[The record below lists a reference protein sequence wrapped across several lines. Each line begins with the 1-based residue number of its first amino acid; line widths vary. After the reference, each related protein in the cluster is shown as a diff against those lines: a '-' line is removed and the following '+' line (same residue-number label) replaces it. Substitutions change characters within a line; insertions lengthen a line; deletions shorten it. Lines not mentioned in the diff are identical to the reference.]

1 MAPVFP
7 RATSSGQ
14 SGQLNIQGM
23 HSFFTPYLSQIYSF
37 IVCTILPTLPRCR
50 IMANCCRSLIDP
62 GGVIAICVLCVV
74 AGMCAIGV
82 CAHYIWRSHKK
93 DRERALSAKILLDR
107 AMQRV
112 SDVSWHGFC
121 PSRLEI

>member
-1 MAPVFP
+1 MAPIFQ
-7 RATSSGQ
+7 RSTRSES
-14 SGQLNIQGM
+14 SGQLNIQ
-23 HSFFTPYLSQIYSF
+23 
-37 IVCTILPTLPRCR
+37 
-50 IMANCCRSLIDP
+50 

-107 AMQRV
+107 AMQRSV
-112 SDVSWHGFC
+112 SMVEPANDKPPPYDYHND
-121 PSRLEI
+121 PRRSRIG